1 MAQARAF
8 RDEVKDRAD
17 RQLWVCPN
25 ERYRLMYVG
34 AGLWQNLEFFTE
46 FEERYG
52 AVFVRSNYLSIASDG
67 YLRYGTRDPLRCLA
81 SRYTALSE
89 QMHIPGLGGAW
100 AIWEAKRHRI
110 DGGLS
115 LGGWWGQRI
124 INVALEEKRHSGARL
139 PGRPR
144 RCQHV
149 GRRED
154 ARAGERVHRD
164 APGPCPHALD
174 LIQRWHDH
182 GHRADSY

>member
-1 MAQARAF
+1 
-8 RDEVKDRAD
+8 
-17 RQLWVCPN
+17 
-25 ERYRLMYVG
+25 MYVG

-124 INVALEEKRHSGARL
+124 INVALEESGIPVLDFPVDPVDANTWDDAKMRALVSEFIETRLAPARTL
-139 PGRPR
+139 S
-144 RCQHV
+144 
-149 GRRED
+149 
-154 ARAGERVHRD
+154 
-164 APGPCPHALD
+164 
-174 LIQRWHDH
+174 
-182 GHRADSY
+182 ADTTVA